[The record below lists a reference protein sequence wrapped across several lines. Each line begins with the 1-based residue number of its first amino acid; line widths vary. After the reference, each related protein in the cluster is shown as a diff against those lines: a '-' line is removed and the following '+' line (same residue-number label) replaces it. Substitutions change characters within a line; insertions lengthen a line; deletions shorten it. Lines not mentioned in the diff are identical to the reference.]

1 MHSLPVVSCDHAHHL
16 RNAAGGAISRYS
28 NHDDLACNIDARQG
42 VQTVLID
49 FHPQVSDIS
58 VMTEIKDISIPSAKS
73 QFILYWGD
81 MGSQWG
87 VNRSVA
93 QIQALLYLS
102 VAPLNAEQISEEL
115 GIARSNVSNSLKEL
129 VSWKLIRRVPVSGDR
144 REHFEAITDVWDIAT
159 RVAEGRKEREI
170 DPAIRAIAECAT
182 LAETE
187 TGVDPVVLQ
196 RMKNMQ
202 EFLGTVDTWYSQ
214 MLGVPKAKLNLL
226 MKMGAKVV
234 SLLTLTGKKTE

>member
-1 MHSLPVVSCDHAHHL
+1 
-16 RNAAGGAISRYS
+16 
-28 NHDDLACNIDARQG
+28 
-42 VQTVLID
+42 
-49 FHPQVSDIS
+49 
-58 VMTEIKDISIPSAKS
+58 
-73 QFILYWGD
+73 
-81 MGSQWG
+81 
-87 VNRSVA
+87 
-93 QIQALLYLS
+93 LYLS